1 VKFLYRCT
9 LSDHKDQET
18 VVAIHAPS
26 LLYTGTCISQGDTVM
41 ESNGVKQILFGIAL
55 IVAGGLLCDGSILV
69 VAGIIRI

>member
-1 VKFLYRCT
+1 
-9 LSDHKDQET
+9 
-18 VVAIHAPS
+18 
-26 LLYTGTCISQGDTVM
+26 M